1 MSGWPEA
8 FAPFGRL
15 TIPADKRYPMPTLKE
30 GESAMKCSK
39 CQSENPPE
47 STYCGRCATRL
58 EPPSRKPWLGVTETM
73 GTAREELTT
82 GSTFAGRYQVI
93 EELGQGGM
101 GKVYKVHDTKIGE
114 KIALKLIRPEA
125 GLDKKSLERFSNELK
140 LARKI
145 RHKNV
150 CQMFDL
156 GEDQGVR
163 YITMEYVHGEDLRQ
177 LIRKVGR
184 LSPGQAIAITR
195 QVCDGL
201 EEAHK
206 LGVVHRDLK
215 PQNIML
221 DDDGNAR
228 IMDFGIARSLTGK
241 SITGAGVLIGTPEYM
256 SPEQVEGKDV
266 DQRSDIYSLGV
277 ILYEMVTGRR
287 PFDGETALSIAHKQ
301 KYEAPEDP
309 RKINPQISEGLA
321 RTILKCLEKDK
332 AARYESARALDVAL
346 AGIEDGLPTTDKV
359 VPKRK
364 SVTTRD
370 ITVTFNVRKFV
381 VPGLAVLVLA
391 AGAFVLTKVVGAK
404 KPAPVTSSSSG
415 KPSLAVM
422 YFENQ
427 TEKPG
432 LDKMVVTLL
441 TTNLSRYKN
450 IEVTSAQRLFDIL
463 KLLGKQDAQA
473 IDRTL
478 ATDVAT
484 RAGVKAMLLGSVIQ
498 IGSRIR
504 LASEIIDVKTG
515 SIMGTQAADGTK
527 YDDLFAMV
535 DGITE
540 QVGKQ
545 FGGGE
550 TEASLKV
557 ADVTTSSLEAL
568 DNYQKGYD
576 LMLRWNYSG
585 ARKLLR
591 KAVEIDPTFA
601 MGYALLSMAQLGSPA
616 AMGNIYTDLTE
627 AKNTL
632 GSAKKHSAR
641 ATESERIGIQMI
653 EASLNLD
660 VAKAAGFGRE
670 LLARNVPEKWAYYFI
685 MFEQWSN
692 RDFAGALRTME
703 KALESDPTEG
713 KAYNA
718 LGYSYG
724 FLNDYPAANSA
735 MRKYIAVQPDVSNSY
750 DGAWEVSMWAGQ
762 FDEALRYAD
771 EALRIH
777 PAWTSFDHRA
787 GWALIHKRQGE
798 AARERFR
805 RRAQN
810 TPAAQPDSAAD
821 IGLSYLREGRHRDAQ
836 AEFLRA
842 LEMFQKSGQKS
853 GEIDCRF
860 GLGEA
865 LLIQGK
871 FTEALAQFDQA
882 EKMSGEVYKFDFNPI
897 PLTRRLYAGRVF
909 VKQRQFDKAA
919 AAAEE
924 IKGIVKRHNMAP
936 DYFVFRDLLEA
947 EIAMAQNK
955 PEEALRIL
963 DRASFHAWWSSP
975 FYWRTRAA
983 AEEALGRFE
992 PAVESF
998 RKFLGHVILARQ
1010 DIGDP
1015 VRYFYELSMVD
1026 YNLGR
1031 IAEKMNDAAV
1041 AKDHYRKFLE
1051 GMTAADPGIP
1061 EVADAQK
1068 RLAALK

>member
-1 MSGWPEA
+1 
-8 FAPFGRL
+8 
-15 TIPADKRYPMPTLKE
+15 
-30 GESAMKCSK
+30 MKCPK
-39 CQSENPPE
+39 CQSENPQD
-47 STYCGRCATRL
+47 STFCGKCATRL
-58 EPPSRKPWLGVTETM
+58 ESSPREPWLGATETM

-125 GLDKKSLERFSNELK
+125 GLDKRSLERFSNELK

-156 GEDQGVR
+156 GDDQGVR

-184 LSPGQAIAITR
+184 LSPGQAIAIAR

-206 LGVVHRDLK
+206 LSVVHRDLK

-277 ILYEMVTGRR
+277 ILYEMVAGRR

-309 RKINPQISEGLA
+309 RKFNAQISEGLV

-332 AARYESARALDVAL
+332 AARYESARALDAAL
-346 AGIEDGLPTTDKV
+346 AGIEEGLPTTEKLA
-359 VPKRK
+359 PKRK
-364 SVTTRD
+364 GVTTRD
-370 ITVTFNVRKFV
+370 ITVTFNVRKLA
-381 VPGLAVLVLA
+381 VPALAVLVLIG
-391 AGAFVLTKVVGAK
+391 GAFVLTKVIGAK
-404 KPAPVTSSSSG
+404 KTVPAAASSSG
-415 KPSLAVM
+415 KPSVAVM

-463 KLLGKQDAQA
+463 KLLGKQDAQT
-473 IDRTL
+473 IDRSL

-484 RAGVKAMLLGSVIQ
+484 RAGVKAMLLGSIIQ
-498 IGSRIR
+498 IGGRIR
-504 LASEIIDVKTG
+504 LASELIDVKTG
-515 SIMGTQAADGTK
+515 SIMGTQAEDGTK
-527 YDDLFAMV
+527 YDDLFSMV

-540 QVGKQ
+540 QVEKQ
-545 FGGGE
+545 FGGSK

-557 ADVTTSSLEAL
+557 TDVTTSSLEAL
-568 DNYQKGYD
+568 DYYQKGYD

-585 ARKLLR
+585 ARKLLA

-601 MGYALLSMAQLGSPA
+601 MAYAYLAMAKLPSLA
-616 AMGNIYTDLTE
+616 SIFDLYSDLTE
-627 AKNTL
+627 SRKTL
-632 GSAKKHSAR
+632 ELAKKHSDR
-641 ATESERIGIQMI
+641 ATESERIIIQMA
-653 EASLNLD
+653 EALLNTD
-660 VAKAAGFGRE
+660 IVKAAGFGRE
-670 LLARNVPEKWAYYFI
+670 LLARNVPEKWAYLPI
-685 MFEQWSN
+685 HFEHWVN
-692 RDFAGALRTME
+692 NDFAGAVRTTE
-703 KALESDPTEG
+703 KALENDPTDG
-713 KAYNA
+713 NAYNT

-724 FLNDYPAANSA
+724 YLHDYPAAISA

-750 DGAWEVSMWAGQ
+750 DGAWDVSMWAGQ

-771 EALRIH
+771 EAMRTH
-777 PAWTSFDHRA
+777 PAWTSFDYLA

-805 RRAQN
+805 RRAQK
-810 TPAAQPDSAAD
+810 TPAAQPDSFAD
-821 IGLSYLREGRHRDAQ
+821 IGLSYLCEGRRRDAQ
-836 AEFLRA
+836 TEFLRA
-842 LEMFQKSGQKS
+842 LEMFQKSGRKY
-853 GEIDCRF
+853 GEIVCRF

-865 LLIQGK
+865 LLIQDK

-924 IKGIVKRHNMAP
+924 IKGIVKKHNMAP
-936 DYFVFRDLLEA
+936 AYLVFGDLVEA
-947 EIAMAQNK
+947 EIAMAKNK
-955 PEEALRIL
+955 PEDALRIL
-963 DRASFHAWWSSP
+963 DRAGFHAWWSSP

-998 RKFLGHVILARQ
+998 NKFLGHVIIARQ
-1010 DIGDP
+1010 DICDP

-1031 IAEKMNDAAV
+1031 IAEKTGNPAA

-1051 GMTAADPGIP
+1051 GMTAADPGIA

>member
-1 MSGWPEA
+1 
-8 FAPFGRL
+8 
-15 TIPADKRYPMPTLKE
+15 
-30 GESAMKCSK
+30 MKCPK
-39 CQSENPPE
+39 CQFENPQE

-58 EPPSRKPWLGVTETM
+58 DSPREPWHPVTETM

-101 GKVYKVHDTKIGE
+101 GKVYKVQDTKVGE

-125 GLDKKSLERFSNELK
+125 GLDKRSLERFSNELK

-184 LSPGQAIAITR
+184 LSPGQAIGIAR

-241 SITGAGVLIGTPEYM
+241 GITGAGVLIGTPEYM

-287 PFDGETALSIAHKQ
+287 PFDGETPLSIAHKQ

-309 RKINPQISEGLA
+309 RKLNAQVPDGLA
-321 RTILKCLEKDK
+321 RIILKCLEKDK
-332 AARYESARALDVAL
+332 AARYESARALDVDL
-346 AGIEDGLPTTDKV
+346 AGIEEGLPTTEKV
-359 VPKRK
+359 LPKRK
-364 SVTTRD
+364 GLTTRD
-370 ITVTFNVRKFV
+370 ITVTFNVRKLV
-381 VPGLAVLVLA
+381 VPALAVLVLIA
-391 AGAFVLTKVVGAK
+391 AVFILWKVIGGK
-404 KPAPVTSSSSG
+404 KPAFVASSASG
-415 KPSLAVM
+415 KPSIAVL

-441 TTNLSRYKN
+441 TTNLSRNKD
-450 IEVTSAQRLFDIL
+450 IEVTSTQRLFDIL

-473 IDRTL
+473 IDRSL

-484 RAGVKAMLLGSVIQ
+484 RAGVETMLLGSIIQ
-498 IGSRIR
+498 IGGRIR

-515 SIMGTQAADGTK
+515 LLIGTQAEDGAK
-527 YDDLFAMV
+527 YDDIFSMV

-545 FGGGE
+545 VTGGK
-550 TEASLKV
+550 TEGGLKV

-568 DNYQKGYD
+568 DCYQKGYD
-576 LMLRWNYSG
+576 LMLRWSYPG
-585 ARKLLR
+585 AAELLR
-591 KAVEIDPTFA
+591 RAVEIDPTFA
-601 MGYALLSMAQLGSPA
+601 MAYAYLARAQLGSPDS
-616 AMGNIYTDLTE
+616 IFDLYVDLTG
-627 AKNTL
+627 AKKTL
-632 GSAKKHSAR
+632 ESAKEHSGR
-641 ATESERIGIQMI
+641 ATESERIIIRMT
-653 EASLNLD
+653 EAWLNLD
-660 VAKAAGFGRE
+660 AAKAAEFGRE
-670 LLARNVPEKWAYYFI
+670 LLARNVPEKWASYSI
-685 MFEQWSN
+685 GFEQWLNS
-692 RDFAGALRTME
+692 DFAGAIRTAE
-703 KALESDPTEG
+703 KVLENDPTDG
-713 KAYNA
+713 ISYNM

-724 FLNDYPAANSA
+724 YLNDYPRAISA
-735 MRKYIAVQPDVSNSY
+735 IKKYIAVQPDVANAHDS
-750 DGAWEVSMWAGQ
+750 AWELCMWAGQ
-762 FDEALRYAD
+762 FDEAIRYAD
-771 EALRIH
+771 EAMRTH
-777 PAWTSFDHRA
+777 PAWVSFDYRA
-787 GWALIHKRQGE
+787 GWALIHKGQGE

-805 RRAQN
+805 RLAQN
-810 TPAAQPDSAAD
+810 APAWRPETAVYV
-821 IGLSYLREGRHRDAQ
+821 GLSYLREGRHRDAQ

-842 LEMFQKSGQKS
+842 LDMFQKNGQKD
-853 GEIDCRF
+853 GEIF
-860 GLGEA
+860 GRLQLGEA

-871 FTEALAQFDQA
+871 LTEALAQFGQT
-882 EKMSGEVYKFDFNPI
+882 EKVSGEYYKFDFNPI
-897 PLTRRLYAGRVF
+897 PLTSRLYAGRVF
-909 VKQRQFDKAA
+909 IKQRQFDKAA

-924 IKGIVKRHNMAP
+924 IKGIVKNQNMAP
-936 DYFVFRDLLEA
+936 VYLVFHDLLEA

-955 PEEALRIL
+955 PKDALGIL
-963 DRASFHAWWSSP
+963 DRASFHARWSSP

-992 PAVESF
+992 PAIESY
-998 RKFLGHVILARQ
+998 RKFLGPVIIARQ
-1010 DIGDP
+1010 DLCDP
-1015 VRYFYELSMVD
+1015 VRYFYELSMAD

-1031 IAEKMNDAAV
+1031 IAEKTGNPAA

-1051 GMTAADPGIP
+1051 GMTAADPGLP

-1068 RLAALK
+1068 RLTALK

>member
-1 MSGWPEA
+1 
-8 FAPFGRL
+8 
-15 TIPADKRYPMPTLKE
+15 
-30 GESAMKCSK
+30 MKCPK

-47 STYCGRCATRL
+47 STYCGKCATRL
-58 EPPSRKPWLGVTETM
+58 EPPSREPWLGATETL
-73 GTAREELTT
+73 GTAREDLTT

-101 GKVYKVHDTKIGE
+101 GKVYKVHDTKVGE

-184 LSPGQAIAITR
+184 LSPGQAIGIAR
-195 QVCDGL
+195 QICDGL

-206 LGVVHRDLK
+206 LSVVHRDLK

-277 ILYEMVTGRR
+277 ILYEMVAGRR

-301 KYEAPEDP
+301 KYETPEDP

-332 AARYESARALDVAL
+332 AARYESARALGAAL
-346 AGIEDGLPTTDKV
+346 AGIEDGLPTAEKV

-381 VPGLAVLVLA
+381 VPGLAILILIG
-391 AGAFVLTKVVGAK
+391 GAFVLTKVIGAK

-441 TTNLSRYKN
+441 TTNLSRYKD
-450 IEVTSAQRLFDIL
+450 IEVTSTQRLFDIL
-463 KLLGKQDAQA
+463 KLLGKQDAPA
-473 IDRTL
+473 IDRSL
-478 ATDVAT
+478 ATEVAT
-484 RAGVKAMLLGSVIQ
+484 RAGVKTMLLGSIIQ
-498 IGSRIR
+498 IGERLR
-504 LASEIIDVKTG
+504 LASELIDVKTG
-515 SIMGTQAADGTK
+515 SIIGTQAEDGTK

-535 DGITE
+535 DGITA
-540 QVGKQ
+540 QVGNQMGESKT
-545 FGGGE
+545 GGR
-550 TEASLKV
+550 LKV

-576 LMLRWNYSG
+576 LMLRWGYSG

-601 MGYALLSMAQLGSPA
+601 MAYAYLAMAQLVSPA
-616 AMGNIYTDLTE
+616 STANLYTDLTE
-627 AKNTL
+627 ARKIL
-632 GSAKKHSAR
+632 DSAKKHSGR
-641 ATESERIGIQMI
+641 ATESERIIIQII
-653 EASLNLD
+653 EATLNRDLE
-660 VAKAAGFGRE
+660 KAAGFGRE
-670 LLARNVPEKWAYYFI
+670 LLARNVPEKWASYSI
-685 MFEQWSN
+685 GFEQWHN
-692 RDFAGALRTME
+692 RDFAGAIRTTE
-703 KALESDPTEG
+703 KALESDPTDG
-713 KAYNA
+713 NAYNA

-724 FLNDYPAANSA
+724 FLDDYPAAISA
-735 MRKYIAVQPDVSNSY
+735 MKKYMAVHPDVSNSY
-750 DGAWEVSMWAGQ
+750 DGAWELSMWAGQ

-771 EALRIH
+771 EAMRTH
-777 PAWTSFDHRA
+777 PAWSFDSRA
-787 GWALIHKRQGE
+787 GWALIHKGQGE

-810 TPAAQPDSAAD
+810 TPASQPNSAVD
-821 IGLSYLREGRHRDAQ
+821 IGLSYLREGRLQDAQ

-842 LEMFQKSGQKS
+842 LDIFQKNDQKFS
-853 GEIDCRF
+853 QIRCRF

-865 LLIQGK
+865 FLIQGK

-882 EKMSGEVYKFDFNPI
+882 EKISSEVYKFDFNPI
-897 PLTRRLYAGRVF
+897 PLASRLYSGRVF
-909 VKQRQFDKAA
+909 VKQRQFGKAV

-924 IKGIVKRHNMAP
+924 IKGLVKKHNMAP
-936 DYFVFRDLLEA
+936 DYLDFSYLLEA

-998 RKFLGHVILARQ
+998 GKFFGHVILARQ
-1010 DIGDP
+1010 DISDP

-1031 IAEKMNDAAV
+1031 IAEKMNDAAA

-1051 GMTAADPGIP
+1051 GMTAAEPGLP

-1068 RLAALK
+1068 RLSALR

>member
-1 MSGWPEA
+1 
-8 FAPFGRL
+8 
-15 TIPADKRYPMPTLKE
+15 
-30 GESAMKCSK
+30 MKCPK

-47 STYCGRCATRL
+47 STYCGKCATRL
-58 EPPSRKPWLGVTETM
+58 DSPRGEPWHAVTETL

-101 GKVYKVHDTKIGE
+101 GRVYKVHDTKIGE

-156 GEDQGVR
+156 GDDQGVR

-184 LSPGQAIAITR
+184 LSPGQAIAIAR

-206 LGVVHRDLK
+206 LSVVHRDLK
-215 PQNIML
+215 PQNIMI
-221 DDDGNAR
+221 DKEGNAR

-241 SITGAGVLIGTPEYM
+241 SITGAGVMIGTPEYM
-256 SPEQVEGKDV
+256 SPEQVEGRDV

-277 ILYEMVTGRR
+277 ILYEMVAGRR

-309 RKINPQISEGLA
+309 RKINPQIPEGLA
-321 RTILKCLEKDK
+321 RVILKCLEKDK
-332 AARYESARALDVAL
+332 AARYESARALDAAL
-346 AGIEDGLPTTDKV
+346 AGIEEGLPTTEKV

-370 ITVTFNVRKFV
+370 ITVTFNVRKLV
-381 VPGLAVLVLA
+381 VPALAVLVLA
-391 AGAFVLTKVVGAK
+391 AGAFVLTTVIGGK
-404 KPAPVTSSSSG
+404 KPAPAAASSSG
-415 KPSLAVM
+415 KPSVAVM

-441 TTNLSRYKN
+441 TTNLSRNNN

-463 KLLGKQDAQA
+463 KLLGKEDAQA
-473 IDRTL
+473 IDRSL

-484 RAGVKAMLLGSVIQ
+484 RAGVKAMLLGSIIQ

-545 FGGGE
+545 FGGSK

-576 LMLRWNYSG
+576 LMLRWNYPE
-585 ARKLLR
+585 AAKLLR

-601 MGYALLSMAQLGSPA
+601 MAYAYLAMAQTGSPA
-616 AMGNIYTDLTE
+616 ATGDLYVDLTE
-627 AKNTL
+627 AKKTL
-632 GSAKKHSAR
+632 ESAKKHSDR
-641 ATESERIGIQMI
+641 ATETERIIIQMT
-653 EASLNLD
+653 EALLNGDL
-660 VAKAAGFGRE
+660 AKAAGFGRE
-670 LLARNVPEKWAYYFI
+670 LLARNVPEKWALYSI
-685 MFEQWSN
+685 AFEQWIN
-692 RDFAGALRTME
+692 RDFRGTVRTME
-703 KALESDPTEG
+703 KALENDPTDG
-713 KAYNA
+713 NAYNM

-724 FLNDYPAANSA
+724 YLHDYPAAISA
-735 MRKYIAVQPDVSNSY
+735 MRKYIAVHPDVSNSY

-771 EALRIH
+771 EAMRTH
-777 PAWTSFDHRA
+777 PAWTSFDYRA
-787 GWALIHKRQGE
+787 GWALIHKGQGE

-810 TPAAQPDSAAD
+810 TPARQPDSAVD
-821 IGLSYLREGRHRDAQ
+821 IGLSYLREGRRGDAQ

-842 LEMFQKSGQKS
+842 LDILQKSGQKS
-853 GEIDCRF
+853 AEINCRF
-860 GLGEA
+860 GLGEI

-871 FTEALAQFDQA
+871 FIEALAQFNQA
-882 EKMSGEVYKFDFNPI
+882 EKISGEVYKFDFNPI
-897 PLTRRLYAGRVF
+897 PLTSRLYAGRVF

-924 IKGIVKRHNMAP
+924 IKGMVKRQNMAP
-936 DYFVFRDLLEA
+936 GYLDFGYLLEA
-947 EIAMAQNK
+947 EIAVAQNK

-963 DRASFHAWWSSP
+963 DGASFHAWWSSP

-992 PAVESF
+992 PAIESY
-998 RKFLGHVILARQ
+998 RKFLGFVIIART
-1010 DIGDP
+1010 DLCNP

-1031 IAEKMNDAAV
+1031 IAEKTGDPAA
-1041 AKDHYRKFLE
+1041 AKDYYRKFLE
-1051 GMTAADPGIP
+1051 GRKAADPGIP
-1061 EVADAQK
+1061 EVEDAQK